1 MEKQELNKKIEE
13 VFSNYIKEMKKNGGF
28 ISVEDK
34 ENLCFKIG
42 IVLLLSE
49 KLTNEEFLSL
59 NLNLDKKL
67 ALKKRFREILFK

>member
-1 MEKQELNKKIEE
+1 MEKQELNKKIDE
-13 VFSNYIKEMKKNGGF
+13 VFFNYIEEMKKNGGLD
-28 ISVEDK
+28 SVEDK

-59 NLNLDKKL
+59 NLNLEKKL
-67 ALKKRFREILFK
+67 SLKKRFREILFK